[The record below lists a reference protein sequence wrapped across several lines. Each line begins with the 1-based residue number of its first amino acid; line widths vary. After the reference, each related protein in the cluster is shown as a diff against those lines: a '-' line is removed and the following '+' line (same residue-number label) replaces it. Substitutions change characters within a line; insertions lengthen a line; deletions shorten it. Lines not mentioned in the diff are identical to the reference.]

1 MLPAIVFV
9 IAASAAPAQPPQTT
23 TSNDTAKTMQEEL
36 HQYREDL
43 YREAH
48 DHREFLE
55 SYYTKVSAAAG
66 SLVVLFLA
74 VLTFLN
80 WKSRKDIDDAVAKR
94 FDEKIGGKIN
104 KQIEEMMTHLQA
116 KQDEVDRILKRMN
129 EAKLASAT
137 GATYDREQL
146 RGKSVL
152 WVDDHPENNAY
163 EARVLKDSGVKIDE
177 ASSTSEAL
185 DKLKRGRYDLII
197 TDMSRERKDDGITL
211 IDEVRK
217 IDERLPVVIFCGR
230 KMVER
235 FRDAAEQRKTKITS
249 STDELFQFVGSYL
262 GSSYDS
268 RQ

>member
-94 FDEKIGGKIN
+94 FDEKIRGKIN
-104 KQIEEMMTHLQA
+104 KEIEDLMSQLQA
-116 KQDEVDRILKRMN
+116 KQDDVDRILKDMGVAAIGA
-129 EAKLASAT
+129 AKRVT
-137 GATYDREQL
+137 G
-146 RGKSVL
+146 KCVL
-152 WVDDHPENNAY
+152 WVDDHPENNTY
-163 EARVLKDSGVKIDE
+163 ESRVLRDSGVKIDE
-177 ASSTSEAL
+177 VRSTSDAL
-185 DKLKRGRYDLII
+185 EMLKRAPYDLII
-197 TDMSRERKDDGITL
+197 TDMVRERQDDGITL
-211 IDEVRK
+211 VDEVRK
-217 IDERLPVVIFCGR
+217 NNAQVPIVIFASR
-230 KMVER
+230 TMVDKYRRE
-235 FRDAAEQRKTKITS
+235 AESRQTKITS
-249 STDELFQFVGSYL
+249 STAELFQFVGSYL